1 MKEKKCMEKHKL
13 IIIMIL
19 IGLGINAQIYKSARG
34 EIVFRETSIITNKKL
49 FDESL
54 KKVRENFKE
63 SLIKSL
69 LKEEENT
76 GKEKEIEEMCNIS
89 ADALKMIYTEDST
102 EIYVYKFEDNLQDFS
117 KNIILKVSEDKKNKK
132 IIKGYD
138 CYKVIYEYKENNEHA
153 DEEYK
158 IYAKNTIYQ
167 REMWVTEKIKSLYH
181 PIVFDKII
189 LEKYYPL
196 EILETQS
203 DIKGFE
209 RRFKLEKIELK

>member
-1 MKEKKCMEKHKL
+1 MEKHKL

-19 IGLGINAQIYKSARG
+19 IGLGINAQIYKSAKG

-54 KKVRENFKE
+54 KTAKENFKE

-76 GKEKEIEEMCNIS
+76 GKEKEIEEMCNLS
-89 ADALKMIYTEDST
+89 ADALEMIYTEDST
-102 EIYVYKFEDNLQDFS
+102 EMYVYKFEDNLQDFS
-117 KNIILKVSEDKKNKK
+117 KNIILKVSEDKKSKK

-138 CYKVIYEYKENNEHA
+138 CYKVIYQYKENNEHA

-158 IYAKNTIYQ
+158 IYAKNTIYR

>member
-1 MKEKKCMEKHKL
+1 
-13 IIIMIL
+13 MIL
-19 IGLGINAQIYKSARG
+19 IGLGINAQIYKPAKG

-49 FDESL
+49 FDKSL
-54 KKVRENFKE
+54 KTAKENFKE

-117 KNIILKVSEDKKNKK
+117 KNFILKVSEDKKNKK

-138 CYKVIYEYKENNEHA
+138 CYKVKYEYKENNEHA

-158 IYAKNTIYQ
+158 IYSKNTIYQ

>member
-1 MKEKKCMEKHKL
+1 MEKHKL

-19 IGLGINAQIYKSARG
+19 IGLGINAQIYKPAKG

-49 FDESL
+49 FDKSL
-54 KKVRENFKE
+54 KTAKENFKE

-117 KNIILKVSEDKKNKK
+117 KNFILKVSEDKKNKK

-138 CYKVIYEYKENNEHA
+138 CYKVKYEYKENNEHA

-158 IYAKNTIYQ
+158 IYSKNTIYQ